1 MNLPVQKYSKI
12 SGSKNYKFARM
23 KNLNIKILGERSLIN
38 TQGDRFIF
46 YELYQ
51 FTKIL
56 IQMQELVGKKCS

>member
-1 MNLPVQKYSKI
+1 
-12 SGSKNYKFARM
+12 M